1 MGFGLNGARVIV
13 TGAGA
18 GIGRA
23 IAEAFVAEGAQVHIC
38 DIDPASLEDL
48 PQGITGAQADM
59 GDAAQVRTFI
69 AGAIAALG
77 GLDTLVNNAGIAGPT
92 SPVDEITP
100 EAWDECLRVCL
111 TSQFLAVRTAAS
123 ALRQSDNAAIINL
136 SSLAGRLGFG
146 LRTPYAAAKWGV
158 IGLTKSLSIELGPDG
173 VRVNAVLP
181 GLVAGARQERVLQA
195 KADRQ
200 GRSFDAVEADALRAT
215 SSGRYVQPGD
225 IANQVLYL
233 ASPMGAAVSGQAISV
248 CGDTQMLS

>member
-1 MGFGLNGARVIV
+1 MGFGLKGARVIV

-23 IAEAFVAEGAQVHIC
+23 IAEAFLAEGARVHIC
-38 DIDPASLEDL
+38 DIDASTLTDL
-48 PQGITGAQADM
+48 PQGMTGAQADM
-59 GDAAQVRTFI
+59 GNTAHVEKFI
-69 AGAIAALG
+69 AEAISEMG
-77 GLDTLVNNAGIAGPT
+77 GLNTLVNNAGIAGPT

-111 TSQFLAVRTAAS
+111 TSQFLTVRTAAS
-123 ALRQSDNAAIINL
+123 ALRRSDNAAIINL

-158 IGLTKSLSIELGPDG
+158 IGLTKSLSIELGPYG

-181 GLVAGARQERVLQA
+181 GIVAGARQKRVLQA

-200 GRSFDAVEADALRAT
+200 GRSFEAVEADALRAT
-215 SSGRYVQPGD
+215 STGRYVQPED